1 MGGSDDLK
9 KKKKEEDKAKRKR
22 FGERNALTFHQQLF
36 LKSACL
42 SSKMLFL
49 YKILVADIKPPS
61 RVGKKRRHKGA
72 SASSKMPKVFP
83 TTKCKLRMLK
93 LNRVK
98 DYLLMEEEFIR
109 NQDALNPKEKTDKED

>member
-1 MGGSDDLK
+1 MPLYMVIY
-9 KKKKEEDKAKRKR
+9 
-22 FGERNALTFHQQLF
+22 HYF
-36 LKSACL
+36 L
-42 SSKMLFL
+42 
-49 YKILVADIKPPS
+49 ADIKPPG

-109 NQDALNPKEKTDKED
+109 N